1 MTTDAPSRAERTILF
16 ALMAHAKPI
25 RNPDLSQISPE
36 MKKERRDRLNDL
48 GLVESVL
55 VKRTYVHTLT
65 DAGWAWCAAELHSP
79 TPPGSGTVEKALAAV
94 LRGIGRYLRAT
105 DTLLSE
111 VFGVEASP
119 EQTEAPAAAGLS
131 SRVRAAYD
139 ALCSHPGAWVRVAEL
154 RAALNDV
161 AQDEFDDTLV
171 ALQREPGVRLEPN
184 EQQSSLTDDD
194 RAAAVRVGNQLCHL
208 FAIEG

>member
-1 MTTDAPSRAERTILF
+1 MTTDAPSRAERTILR
-16 ALMAHAKPI
+16 LDGSCEAHPQS
-25 RNPDLSQISPE
+25 RSESDLSGDE
-36 MKKERRDRLNDL
+36 KERRDRLNDL

-111 VFGVEASP
+111 VFGVEAS
-119 EQTEAPAAAGLS
+119 
-131 SRVRAAYD
+131 RANRST
-139 ALCSHPGAWVRVAEL
+139 CCGGP
-154 RAALNDV
+154 
-161 AQDEFDDTLV
+161 
-171 ALQREPGVRLEPN
+171 
-184 EQQSSLTDDD
+184 
-194 RAAAVRVGNQLCHL
+194 L
-208 FAIEG
+208 FARARQRTTRCVRPAPGCESPNCAPRSTM